1 MRQVHHYPHFKHKE
15 NEAERRTRNLILV
28 PQLIRGRSRIH
39 KQPVILTITLPC
51 LSKWNTE
58 RVPVDTEKLAE
69 GVSQEDIQYLKP
81 IVHVERVSQDEEE
94 NGVQAQDSVWAMRE
108 GMTARSLSECLL
120 SHCGVSETGGRGLN
134 LQAPQRWFPFYS
146 QYP

>member
-1 MRQVHHYPHFKHKE
+1 MRQVYHYPHFKYKE

-39 KQPVILTITLPC
+39 KQPVILTITLHC
-51 LSKWNTE
+51 LSKRNTE
-58 RVPVDTEKLAE
+58 RVLVDTGKLAE

-81 IVHVERVSQDEEE
+81 IVHVQSVSQDEE
-94 NGVQAQDSVWAMRE
+94 NGIQAQHSAWAMRE

-120 SHCGVSETGGRGLN
+120 FHCGVSETGGRGLN